1 MDSTVQ
7 TTQRK
12 ALYAWAWA
20 IWIGFS
26 AWPAYHS
33 PMQETGFDWLLFA
46 LFVVAPKGFQGAP
59 YASPERQNR
68 FSEGYTAAKEKR
80 LALYWFLTLLLFA
93 INLSRSIIDL
103 TS

>member
-20 IWIGFS
+20 IWIGFA
-26 AWPAYHS
+26 AWLAYHS

-46 LFVVAPKGFQGAP
+46 FVVV
-59 YASPERQNR
+59 
-68 FSEGYTAAKEKR
+68 EK
-80 LALYWFLTLLLFA
+80 TH
-93 INLSRSIIDL
+93 
-103 TS
+103 

>member
-1 MDSTVQ
+1 MDSTMQ

-20 IWIGFS
+20 LWIGFA

-46 LFVVAPKGFQGAP
+46 LFVIAPKGIQGAA
-59 YASPERQNR
+59 YASTERQNR
-68 FSEGYTAAKEKR
+68 FSEGYTAKDKR

-93 INLSRSIIDL
+93 INLGRSIIDI

>member
-20 IWIGFS
+20 IWIGFA
-26 AWPAYHS
+26 AWLAYHG

-46 LFVVAPKGFQGAP
+46 FVVVIPKGFGVRGAM
-59 YASPERQNR
+59 EQ
-68 FSEGYTAAKEKR
+68 
-80 LALYWFLTLLLFA
+80 
-93 INLSRSIIDL
+93 
-103 TS
+103 

>member
-20 IWIGFS
+20 IWIGFA
-26 AWPAYHS
+26 AWLAYHS

-46 LFVVAPKGFQGAP
+46 FVVVIPKGFRGAL
-59 YASPERQNR
+59 YASTPRQNR
-68 FSEGYTAAKEKR
+68 FSEGYGAKDKR
-80 LALYWFLTLLLFA
+80 LALYWVLTLLLFA
-93 INLSRSIIDL
+93 INLGRTITDL